1 MRLYLSS
8 YGIGNRPEELVK
20 LVGNNKKAAIIL
32 NAIDFG
38 TEEARKERL
47 EREIKSLSNLGFLTE
62 ELDLRNYFNKEKEL
76 EEKLLEY
83 GLVWV
88 RGGNSFIL
96 KRAFEQSGFKNII
109 KNLLKEDVL
118 VYGGYSAAICVIQP
132 TLQGTELVDD
142 PNIVPEGYKADFDWN
157 GLNLI
162 NYHVAVH
169 YKSDHKESADIDK
182 EVEYLEK
189 NNIPYKPLRDGEVI
203 IISGETEVVIS

>member
-8 YGIGNRPEELVK
+8 YGIGNHPEELIK
-20 LVGNNKKAAIIL
+20 LVGDNKKVAIIL

-47 EREIKSLSNLGFLTE
+47 EREIKSLSDLGFLTE
-62 ELDLRNYFNKEKEL
+62 ELDLRKYFHKEKEL
-76 EEKLLEY
+76 EEKLSQY

-96 KRAFEQSGFKNII
+96 KRAFEQSGFENVI
-109 KNLLKEDVL
+109 KKLLEKDVL
-118 VYGGYSAAICVIQP
+118 VYGGYSAALCVIQP
-132 TLQGTELVDD
+132 TMHGTELVDD
-142 PNIVPEGYKADFDWN
+142 PAIVPEGYKSDFEWS

-169 YKSDHKESADIDK
+169 YKSDHKESADVDK

-203 IISGETEVVIS
+203 IVNGDKEKIL